1 MIAINAEEIVNRLKK
16 VIIHSLKHIMII
28 ALPVVI
34 IFVILSGIAWFIF
47 DDEGTWDENE
57 KGNPKSATKT
67 AKLDTTN
74 GISMDLETT
83 LRQGLSDMGL
93 SEERIEELMNN
104 KEELIDMLKMT
115 EKLKRTITPDNL
127 SECTEAEILWCL
139 NSVYSKYLKNPEQLQ
154 KLLDAELI
162 TQYPKIS
169 SLSSDKK
176 NGIIEFHR
184 FLKNADTNGEGT
196 EVTLTYINT
205 DSFNEK
211 FNEYIEKGNT
221 EIFKYFSIDEE
232 GNALVVAWNEENG
245 EFESNNTVKQ
255 SDRKKIERGFDQEKI
270 KSNYNSNYSVSTEDE
285 EKVMASYL
293 VRTASI
299 EKINYKQMVQSYTLP
314 FEYLWALV
322 VMGESSD
329 FVVNLANLAL
339 NDSSI
344 IIGIYDNTTV
354 TVNTNRKEYTEN
366 FRKKDLKY
374 EGGSPNSLS
383 LVTKGEDAEWKEE
396 SYSYYEQ
403 EIVTMKYDTLQVDML
418 YANVWIVE
426 TKSEYENLETDD
438 PTYESDPIKIEDEEW
453 IDDGS
458 YLSSL
463 TSEIRKSTS
472 INPTTGLEEEHSHT
486 VYIRYEHDREKKLTG
501 RNYTS
506 KMDTHNSKYN
516 KVTTETREK
525 TDIDENTSSNFVK
538 LLRADIKAFNLL
550 TTNSTK
556 SWLIGIIKKNQ
567 STANMGDLTLY
578 LIEKAKNPDQ
588 NVTSINYDFSIFEWT
603 GNFINSGNKIISSGD
618 FDVSDKSLFITDV
631 NILKQAFKGYSN
643 CYKLIEHAQDFIDMQ
658 EKYQVNALFA
668 AAVSITE
675 TGAGNKGNAV
685 KEATAQNSYG
695 VPYGQCWNNWFNI
708 KGGTTSYGIVKNGE
722 GVSHYKIYNNVLES
736 VNNFGY
742 NIAEG
747 SYYYKNGKFTVSD
760 IGHTYCPNSA
770 AYPTQGDDWVKNT
783 LNYIS
788 NFYSAA
794 GITISSTNI
803 NNGEFTQFY
812 QNDYANV
819 SYGNSNLAKSGCGPT
834 SFAMIATAISGQTI
848 TPKDAISW
856 CGNLYYVSGIGTSW
870 SYFQAAAKHFGLNVS
885 IVRTTNILDVV
896 IALKNGKY
904 VISSQG
910 PGLFTSGGHYIVLT
924 GVDENNNIIVKDPN
938 KNNALNKGY
947 NNRIFKQQ
955 EIDTA
960 AKQYFIFN

>member
-139 NSVYSKYLKNPEQLQ
+139 NSVYSKYLKDPEQLQ

-453 IDDGS
+453 IDDG
-458 YLSSL
+458 
-463 TSEIRKSTS
+463 
-472 INPTTGLEEEHSHT
+472 
-486 VYIRYEHDREKKLTG
+486 
-501 RNYTS
+501 
-506 KMDTHNSKYN
+506 
-516 KVTTETREK
+516 
-525 TDIDENTSSNFVK
+525 
-538 LLRADIKAFNLL
+538 
-550 TTNSTK
+550 
-556 SWLIGIIKKNQ
+556 
-567 STANMGDLTLY
+567 
-578 LIEKAKNPDQ
+578 
-588 NVTSINYDFSIFEWT
+588 
-603 GNFINSGNKIISSGD
+603 
-618 FDVSDKSLFITDV
+618 
-631 NILKQAFKGYSN
+631 
-643 CYKLIEHAQDFIDMQ
+643 
-658 EKYQVNALFA
+658 
-668 AAVSITE
+668 
-675 TGAGNKGNAV
+675 
-685 KEATAQNSYG
+685 
-695 VPYGQCWNNWFNI
+695 
-708 KGGTTSYGIVKNGE
+708 
-722 GVSHYKIYNNVLES
+722 
-736 VNNFGY
+736 
-742 NIAEG
+742 
-747 SYYYKNGKFTVSD
+747 
-760 IGHTYCPNSA
+760 
-770 AYPTQGDDWVKNT
+770 
-783 LNYIS
+783 
-788 NFYSAA
+788 
-794 GITISSTNI
+794 
-803 NNGEFTQFY
+803 
-812 QNDYANV
+812 
-819 SYGNSNLAKSGCGPT
+819 
-834 SFAMIATAISGQTI
+834 
-848 TPKDAISW
+848 
-856 CGNLYYVSGIGTSW
+856 
-870 SYFQAAAKHFGLNVS
+870 
-885 IVRTTNILDVV
+885 
-896 IALKNGKY
+896 
-904 VISSQG
+904 
-910 PGLFTSGGHYIVLT
+910 
-924 GVDENNNIIVKDPN
+924 
-938 KNNALNKGY
+938 
-947 NNRIFKQQ
+947 
-955 EIDTA
+955 
-960 AKQYFIFN
+960 